1 MAVTTEIFASYLRPG
16 RVFSRILAR
25 NLTEAQTFMYLMA
38 AMLLGFVSQL
48 PYVSRRANLPNPEM
62 EAAILAEAGE
72 VRQIEAVEVPQDMV
86 DAKFEAF
93 MSAEIVIWFFILPLF
108 FYGLAGLSQ
117 LAFRLLKRQVR
128 GVDLRMALFWAL
140 LVATPLKLAHGL
152 FAGMIGPGP
161 ALTLVGFVWLL
172 VFLWVWSGNLRE
184 VGWGRP

>member
-108 FYGLAGLSQ
+108 FYALAGLSQ
-117 LAFRLLKRQVR
+117 L
-128 GVDLRMALFWAL
+128 
-140 LVATPLKLAHGL
+140 
-152 FAGMIGPGP
+152 
-161 ALTLVGFVWLL
+161 
-172 VFLWVWSGNLRE
+172 
-184 VGWGRP
+184 